1 MALRRVAGMFCAAVA
16 ARAGRE
22 AEGDINLRLQL
33 KKIAR
38 AHGAGLHEILMR
50 VTGKPRQHEDIEHIM
65 HMPLRLFR
73 RQIKVLG
80 HSARQI
86 GMAAIVII

>member
-1 MALRRVAGMFCAAVA
+1 MAVRRVAGMFCAAIA

-38 AHGAGLHEILMR
+38 AAIAAQNIPA
-50 VTGKPRQHEDIEHIM
+50 TPRN
-65 HMPLRLFR
+65 
-73 RQIKVLG
+73 
-80 HSARQI
+80 
-86 GMAAIVII
+86 AIRW